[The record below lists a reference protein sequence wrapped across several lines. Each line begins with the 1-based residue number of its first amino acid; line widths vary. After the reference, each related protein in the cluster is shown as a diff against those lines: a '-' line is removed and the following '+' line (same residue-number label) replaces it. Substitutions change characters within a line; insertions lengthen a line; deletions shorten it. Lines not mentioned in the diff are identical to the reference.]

1 DNRAA
6 YERIKLRPKVFVDVS
21 IHSTN
26 DLSCKTTILN
36 STTISFPCIIAP
48 TALHRLANQDGEL
61 ATVRAAVRSNTIMIV
76 STMASTRM
84 ELIAEE
90 HQKTM
95 MEYKTS
101 SSALWYQLYV
111 LENREYTKNLIQRA
125 EKCGYKALV
134 ITVDACVIG
143 NRECDHHNNF
153 QLPNGISYGNFL
165 SDENNKSCAEKDV
178 PTYYTHP
185 FDTSLSWNDLEWFR
199 SVTKLPLIIKGII
212 HPDDAVL
219 AVKANVAGIIV
230 SNHGGRQL
238 DTCMSTIDA
247 LADIMQAVRPLNTNM
262 EIYMDG
268 GIRRGTD
275 ILKAISLGAKA
286 VCIGRPVLW
295 GLSADGEKGVKHVLD
310 ILKKEFKLAMML
322 CGCQTVNELD
332 KSLLHTT
339 TLTSKL

>member
-1 DNRAA
+1 
-6 YERIKLRPKVFVDVS
+6 
-21 IHSTN
+21 
-26 DLSCKTTILN
+26 
-36 STTISFPCIIAP
+36 
-48 TALHRLANQDGEL
+48 
-61 ATVRAAVRSNTIMIV
+61 
-76 STMASTRM
+76 
-84 ELIAEE
+84 
-90 HQKTM
+90 
-95 MEYKTS
+95 
-101 SSALWYQLYV
+101 
-111 LENREYTKNLIQRA
+111 
-125 EKCGYKALV
+125 
-134 ITVDACVIG
+134 
-143 NRECDHHNNF
+143 
-153 QLPNGISYGNFL
+153 
-165 SDENNKSCAEKDV
+165 
-178 PTYYTHP
+178 
-185 FDTSLSWNDLEWFR
+185 
-199 SVTKLPLIIKGII
+199 II

-238 DTCMSTIDA
+238 DTCMSTIEA

-286 VCIGRPVLW
+286 VCIGRPVLR